1 MVVVDPQIF
10 ARTERLLLRPLRLE
24 DAEDVL
30 LMRKHPEVM
39 KHTSLLPSDDLE
51 GTKAWIQGCHQVECN
66 WNFAIVLLA
75 PHEGPHVIGLIGAVR
90 APEIGY
96 MFNAEYWGRGYAT
109 EALEAFMPLFF
120 EHYSGRDIADYV
132 SEDYGLGTYNGK
144 ANNGRV
150 EGDGRNNRNRLAP
163 RYDFAEAHTDTE
175 LAASQNVLTKV
186 GFKLHEKRENDFD
199 NPVLG
204 MRSTYIYR
212 MYRAA
217 AEAKPPR

>member
-1 MVVVDPQIF
+1 M
-10 ARTERLLLRPLRLE
+10 
-24 DAEDVL
+24 
-30 LMRKHPEVM
+30 
-39 KHTSLLPSDDLE
+39 
-51 GTKAWIQGCHQVECN
+51 
-66 WNFAIVLLA
+66 
-75 PHEGPHVIGLIGAVR
+75 IGAVR

>member
-10 ARTERLLLRPLRLE
+10 ARTQRLLLRPLRLE

-51 GTKAWIQGCHQVECN
+51 GTKAWIQGCHQVEGN

-132 SEDYGLGTYNGK
+132 SEDYGQGTYNGK
-144 ANNGRV
+144 ANNGLI
-150 EGDGRNNRNRLAP
+150 EGDWRNNRSRLAP